1 MVKSTIVYFGS
12 LAESKKGLQR
22 TLIAFFVMWI
32 CLFFMFKSRS
42 SISKVAVASAA
53 TALVLVSAIGVQLP
67 RSLKEAALYGALV
80 GLVVSVSIAA
90 TAGGYVFRKY
100 GVCRDCRSG
109 SNRALL
115 SHRVAQL
122 QVFFKDQ
129 IVV

>member
-90 TAGGYVFRKY
+90 TAAVMFSASMEFAATVVVGLTALCSLIASLNFKY
-100 GVCRDCRSG
+100 FSKIK
-109 SNRALL
+109 L
-115 SHRVAQL
+115 
-122 QVFFKDQ
+122 
-129 IVV
+129 